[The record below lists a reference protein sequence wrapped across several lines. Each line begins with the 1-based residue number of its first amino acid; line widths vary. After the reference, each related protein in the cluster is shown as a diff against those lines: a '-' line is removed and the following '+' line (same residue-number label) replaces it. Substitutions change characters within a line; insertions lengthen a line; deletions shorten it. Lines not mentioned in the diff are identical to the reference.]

1 MITEKQKRFVEL
13 YLANG
18 LNATKAY
25 IEAGYSNRNG
35 RADTNAS
42 NCLKKPDVVKYLEEL
57 QSEVKEEIGRTKED
71 LLNRLWDIALTSK
84 SEGNSIK
91 ASETINKMNGWNA
104 SEKKDIKITSEQPLF
119 GPLNDEEDEQ

>member
-1 MITEKQKRFVEL
+1 MKISDKQKHFVEL

-25 IEAGYSNRNG
+25 VEAGYSNANG

-42 NCLKKPDVVKYLEEL
+42 NCLKKPNVAAYLNEL
-57 QSEVKEEIGRTKED
+57 QSEVLEEIGRSKED
-71 LLNRLWDIALTSK
+71 LLNRLWNIALDSD

-91 ASETINKMNGWNA
+91 ASDTISKMNGWYA
-104 SEKKDIKITSEQPLF
+104 SEKKDITLNSEQPLF
-119 GPLNDEEDEQ
+119 GPIDEDE

>member
-1 MITEKQKRFVEL
+1 MKITDKQKHFVEL

-25 IEAGYSNRNG
+25 IEAGYSNNNG

-42 NCLKKPDVVKYLEEL
+42 NCLKKANVKAYLEQL
-57 QSEVKEEIGRTKED
+57 QSEVSEEIGRTKED
-71 LLNRLWDIALTSK
+71 LLNRLWDIALDSD

-104 SEKKDIKITSEQPLF
+104 SEKKDITLNSEQPLF
-119 GPLNDEEDEQ
+119 GPIKDNE